1 MVKISAPGRICLFG
15 EHQDYMKLPVITAAI
30 DLQITITGQ
39 KRNDHIF
46 KIDLPDINS
55 KIQFNIPQVGKEVS
69 YVIERDYFRSV
80 FNVLSRYGA
89 IFENGWSCQVK
100 GNIPINSG
108 TASSSALCV
117 AWSRFLLEVNS
128 IKNPLFSDSKFV
140 GKIAYLAEIEEF
152 GEPGGMMDHNACA
165 LRGILFQEFNAP
177 IVLRNYK
184 LKLGTFVLGDSM
196 EPKDTLQILK
206 RVKYGISDAIKKIIE
221 ENSAFKIETVSIDDL
236 KEFKAILTYSQMQLL
251 KGTILNRNITKQAS
265 EILEAEQ
272 FNENLFGNLLNKH
285 QKILSEYLLIST
297 PKIDKMLLAAQ
308 KAGAYGGKI
317 NGSGG
322 GGCMFVYAPENP
334 MHIVKAI
341 EEQDAKAYIV
351 NVKN

>member
-15 EHQDYMKLPVITAAI
+15 EHQDYIKLPVITAAI

-55 KIQFNIPQVGKEVS
+55 KLQFNIPQIGRELS
-69 YVIERDYFRSV
+69 YVIKRDYFRSI
-80 FNVLSRYGA
+80 FNVLLRHGA
-89 IFENGWSCQVK
+89 NFESGWSCQVK

-117 AWSRFLLEVNS
+117 AWTRFLLEVNS
-128 IKNPLFSDSKFV
+128 IKNPLFSDLEFV

-165 LRGILFQEFNAP
+165 LGGILFQEFNDP
-177 IVLRNYK
+177 INFK
-184 LKLGTFVLGDSM
+184 KHILKLGTFVLGDSM

-206 RVKYGISDAIKKIIE
+206 RVKYGISNAINEIIK
-221 ENSAFKIETVSIDDL
+221 ENDTFKIETAMIDDL
-236 KEFKAILTYSQMQLL
+236 KQYKAILTDSQMQLL
-251 KGTILNRNITKQAS
+251 KGTILNRDITKQAA
-265 EILEAEQ
+265 ELLEEQQ
-272 FNENLFGNLLNKH
+272 FNENLFGSLLNKH
-285 QKILSEYLLIST
+285 QKILKEYLLIST
-297 PKIDKMLLAAQ
+297 PKIDKMLLAAE

-322 GGCMFVYAPENP
+322 GGCMYVYAPENP
-334 MHIVKAI
+334 MDIVKAI
-341 EEQDAKAYIV
+341 EGQDAKAYIV
-351 NVKN
+351 NVIN